1 VAIQSATALNAYLNA
16 APAAPLDAGISAPQ
30 TSSEEGTPAQGS
42 ASDRLGTEQRS
53 SSRAVTEPG
62 QDATDEAHDA
72 SSRAQAGLPALY
84 GRNARS
90 VAGGMRAG
98 SISLIA

>member
-1 VAIQSATALNAYLNA
+1 VATL
-16 APAAPLDAGISAPQ
+16 
-30 TSSEEGTPAQGS
+30 AQG
-42 ASDRLGTEQRS
+42 D
-53 SSRAVTEPG
+53 
-62 QDATDEAHDA
+62 TDQAANA
-72 SSRAQAGLPALY
+72 SSTVQPSLPALY